1 MKLYVLFLWGVMVLF
16 VACSGGDQQVRE
28 EARKAVEAT
37 QPAPSP
43 APPPPTDGAQPAADA
58 AVKHYICPNNCAG
71 SGGDVQG
78 TCPVCGAAYV
88 HNAAYHNQQPSATP
102 NAGSPQP
109 APAQN
114 ASGEYHYICSAG
126 CGGGAATQGTCPS
139 CGAALVHNQAY
150 HQ

>member
-1 MKLYVLFLWGVMVLF
+1 MKLHVLFLASVLVLF
-16 VACSGGDQQVRE
+16 VACSGGDQKVRE

-37 QPAPSP
+37 QPAPSSAP
-43 APPPPTDGAQPAADA
+43 LPPPADA
-58 AVKHYICPNNCAG
+58 SSSATVKHYICPNNCEG
-71 SGGDVQG
+71 SGGDTQG

-102 NAGSPQP
+102 NAASPQP